1 MCAYV
6 YDKLCAYRDK
16 KWHSV
21 CNMSPASGRL
31 DAVSFVNPSCV
42 MGKIR
47 LQTMSHPVVITTF
60 DPLVKGGNVCGRES
74 SGARDVLF
82 YSTPLYLEA
91 GAQGLRKW

>member
-1 MCAYV
+1 MCN
-6 YDKLCAYRDK
+6 KSL
-16 KWHSV
+16 
-21 CNMSPASGRL
+21 ASGRL

-60 DPLVKGGNVCGRES
+60 DPLVRGGNVCGRNF
-74 SGARDVLF
+74 LF
-82 YSTPLYLEA
+82 YSTPLYVEA

>member
-1 MCAYV
+1 
-6 YDKLCAYRDK
+6 
-16 KWHSV
+16 
-21 CNMSPASGRL
+21 
-31 DAVSFVNPSCV
+31 

-60 DPLVKGGNVCGRES
+60 DPLVRGGNVCGRGS